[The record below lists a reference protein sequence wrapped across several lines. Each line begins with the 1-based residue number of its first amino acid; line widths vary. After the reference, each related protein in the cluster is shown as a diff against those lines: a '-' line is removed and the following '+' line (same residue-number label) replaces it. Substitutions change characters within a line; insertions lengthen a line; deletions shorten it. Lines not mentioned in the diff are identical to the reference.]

1 MSWACKANNNQNW
14 TFMQDGAPAH
24 TKKTVQDW
32 CVANFPS
39 VITKDEWPPN
49 SPDLNVMDFSIWT
62 ILEANVCSRKHT
74 SLDSLKKSLTKGWKA
89 TPQDDIRAAV
99 EAYPNRLRAVTKAK
113 GGHIE

>member
-1 MSWACKANNNQNW
+1 
-14 TFMQDGAPAH
+14 MQ
-24 TKKTVQDW
+24 TDW

-49 SPDLNVMDFSIWT
+49 SPDLNVMDFSIWA
-62 ILEANVCSRKHT
+62 ILEANVCSLT
-74 SLDSLKKSLTKGWKA
+74 LKKSLTWKKGWKA

-99 EAYPNRLRAVTKAK
+99 EAYPNRLRAVIKAK